1 MTGAGVTSRKGV
13 SGLWS
18 LALMRDRHGELLQAR
33 RANGDS
39 LAFQAEVK
47 EFIGRTQASGALL
60 DHDDDRRT
68 AQGLLNYWANSLQ
81 RMSGSDAD
89 QPDAILAEF
98 DPSRVPTLPES
109 DCPYVGLAA
118 FEAEQRHLFYGRGK
132 LIEQLVER
140 LKECRFLAVVGPSGS
155 GKSSLVR
162 AGLIPALQEGRLPG
176 SAGWRYYPP
185 IVPGSQ
191 PLLNLARAVRP
202 NDVETAREALLK
214 SPNALSELI
223 DRAGSEPALLFVD
236 QFEEMLTLCRQ
247 EDHRRALM
255 ENLLTLVADE
265 AKHTVVLTMR
275 RDFKNDL
282 EGILVGQPALQH
294 VFELAWAPVEPLSP
308 GELREAII
316 RPAERVG
323 LKFEPSVV
331 DLLVRDLVGP
341 GSELPLLQFALLKL
355 WHKRLG
361 DRISV
366 KDYVEIGGGLRALPD
381 SANAAFEALSE
392 EDKRTARHLLLRLVH
407 VGEGEEATRNRVQR
421 GELVQ
426 QLKED
431 PDRVRRVLDQLMAAG
446 ALRASEGETWAEGQI
461 EVTHEALLRRWRR
474 LAEWIDDERVALR
487 QRGRLT
493 AAARQW
499 AEHGRGA
506 DTLWGAAL
514 TEEARQYKDL
524 SPLEAEFLAASGKAL
539 ERAEQRRQRW
549 ERRFRRRTH
558 MAIASLVVSIVLLG
572 VLFALAFRGSL
583 SAYSGK
589 LALKA
594 NSLLVNDQRVI
605 ESLLVGLEA
614 HLTADTPDSR
624 KSLLNSV
631 VVAREA
637 ARLRRIDA
645 FGSFGAAVTSV
656 AFRPDGKAVAVAV
669 GIPDQVIVVWDLAE
683 KRELARLPALGA
695 PVYSLAF
702 TPDGN
707 TLASGSGDNGVVLWD
722 LRRRQRSEEFRD
734 HSAPVLSLAFS
745 PSGRFLV
752 SGGADN
758 RVIVRDSGSAT
769 GKPVILDQ
777 KRPVVS
783 VACADEGRTVK
794 SIDQGNSIL
803 EWDVQVGRARERKS
817 TALGETASIAAGFSA
832 DGFSLVT
839 VDSKGT
845 MTFAD
850 LRPGRPSL
858 GRLVTNNSTSGVVS
872 IAFSADGRTLAS
884 GTKEGQVILWQVTP
898 PESLRSTRI
907 EGKQDNKDELVAIA
921 VGGHGE
927 SLALATCASL
937 TQGKGDCSQ
946 GQIRLWSITDAVGS
960 KIVPGRFDAI
970 TSVAF
975 SGDGRILASGDKNGT
990 IIILR
995 GVGTTPEPRREE
1007 RHSGAGPVLGLA
1019 FSPDGMTLAS
1029 GHGDGAIILH
1039 SIGTP
1044 DASSPDRGGAEK
1056 LASLAGR
1063 TAAIL
1068 SVAFSTDGT
1077 ILAAGGSDKAIGFWD
1092 VATHEPIGELPHR
1105 HKHDISS
1112 LAFSPV
1118 GERNSILASA
1128 DVDGTIILWDW
1139 KSRDR
1144 SGRGAG
1150 TSRGVTG
1157 DPLIWQALAGHAD
1170 RVLGLA
1176 FSADGKVMLSGSRDR
1191 AWITR
1196 EVDVIDP
1203 KFQSWHGLV
1212 CKLARRNLSAPE
1224 WNQHIVIGKH
1234 LETCTEAQ
1242 FQTVEVDT
1250 RWGVPLR
1257 RLWDRGMGW
1266 SPGPVSPGQPG

>member
-1 MTGAGVTSRKGV
+1 MTAADDGVMSERGP

-18 LALMRDRHGELLQAR
+18 LALIRDRHGELLQAR
-33 RANGDS
+33 RTNGDS
-39 LAFQAEVK
+39 PAFQAEVK

-60 DHDDDRRT
+60 DNDDDRRT
-68 AQGLLNYWANSLQ
+68 GQGLLNYWANSLQ

-89 QPDAILAEF
+89 QLDAILAEF

-118 FEAEQRHLFYGRGK
+118 FEAEQRHLFYGRRK
-132 LIEQLVER
+132 LIDHLLDR
-140 LKECRFLAVVGPSGS
+140 LRECRFLAVVGPSGS

-162 AGLIPALQEGRLPG
+162 AGLIPALKEGRLPG
-176 SAGWRYYPP
+176 SAGWRYCPTM
-185 IVPGSQ
+185 VPGSQ

-202 NDVETAREALLK
+202 NDAQNAREALLK
-214 SPNALSELI
+214 SPHALSELI
-223 DRAGSEPALLFVD
+223 DQAGSQPAVLFVD

-247 EDHRRALM
+247 ENHRRALM

-265 AKHTVVLTMR
+265 AKHTVILTMR
-275 RDFKNDL
+275 RDFKSDL
-282 EGILVGQPALQH
+282 EGMLESQPTLQH
-294 VFELAWAPVEPLSP
+294 VFECAWAPVEPLSP

-355 WHKRLG
+355 WHRRLG
-361 DRISV
+361 DRVSV

-381 SANAAFEALSE
+381 SANAAFETLSE

-506 DTLWGAAL
+506 DALWGAAL
-514 TEEARQYKDL
+514 TEEARQYTDL
-524 SPLEAEFLAASGKAL
+524 SPLEAEFLAASGTAL
-539 ERAEQRRQRW
+539 ERAEQRRRRW
-549 ERRFRRRTH
+549 ERRLRNWTR
-558 MAIASLVVSIVLLG
+558 MAIAGLVVSIVLLVVSLWLG
-572 VLFALAFRGSL
+572 ALAFRGSL
-583 SAYSGK
+583 RANSGK

-594 NSLLVNDQRVI
+594 NSLLINDQRVI

-631 VVAREA
+631 ATEREA
-637 ARLRRIDA
+637 AHLRQIDA
-645 FGSFGAAVTSV
+645 LGPFAAAVTSV
-656 AFRPDGKAVAVAV
+656 AFRPDGKAVALAV
-669 GIPDQVIVVWDLAE
+669 GIPDQDIVVWDLVH
-683 KRELARLPALGA
+683 KRELTRLPARGA

-702 TPDGN
+702 TPDGK
-707 TLASGSGDNGVVLWD
+707 TLASGSGDNRVVLWD
-722 LRRRQRSEEFRD
+722 LLRRQRRAEFRD
-734 HSAPVLSLAFS
+734 HDAPVLSVAFS
-745 PSGRFLV
+745 PSGRFLI

-758 RVIVRDSGSAT
+758 RVIVRDTESSGT
-769 GKPVILDQ
+769 GKPVVLDQ

-783 VACADEGRTVK
+783 VACADEGKTVK
-794 SIDQGNSIL
+794 SIDEGNSIL
-803 EWDVQVGRARERKS
+803 EWDVPGGRAQKS
-817 TALGETASIAAGFSA
+817 GALGEAASIAAGFSA
-832 DGFSLVT
+832 DGLSLVS

-845 MTFAD
+845 MTFAE
-850 LRPGRPSL
+850 LRTGRPSL
-858 GRLVTNNSTSGVVS
+858 RRLVTDNSTSGVVS
-872 IAFSADGRTLAS
+872 IAFSADGKTLAS
-884 GTKEGQVILWQVTP
+884 GTQERRVILWEVTP
-898 PESLRSTRI
+898 PESPRSTRI
-907 EGKQDNKDELVAIA
+907 EGKQNNNDELVAMA

-927 SLALATCASL
+927 TLALATCASR
-937 TQGKGDCSQ
+937 TQDRSRCSQ
-946 GQIRLWSITDAVGS
+946 GQIRLWSITGAVDS
-960 KIVPGRFDAI
+960 KTVPGRFDAI
-970 TSVAF
+970 TSVAL
-975 SGDGRILASGDKNGT
+975 SGDGKILAAGDENGA
-990 IIILR
+990 INILSD
-995 GVGTTPEPRREE
+995 VGTPKQQRGQRD
-1007 RHSGAGPVLGLA
+1007 SGAGPVLGLA
-1019 FSPDGMTLAS
+1019 FSPNGMMLAS
-1029 GHGDGAIILH
+1029 GHGDGSIIVH

-1044 DASSPDRGGAEK
+1044 DASSPSRGGAVK
-1056 LASLAGR
+1056 LAPLPGR

-1068 SVAFSTDGT
+1068 SVAFSTDGKT
-1077 ILAAGGSDKAIGFWD
+1077 LAAGGADRAIGLWD
-1092 VATHEPIGELPHR
+1092 VGTHKQSGEIPHR

-1118 GERNSILASA
+1118 GEHNSILASA
-1128 DVDGTIILWDW
+1128 DVGGTIILWDL
-1139 KSRDR
+1139 KSRE
-1144 SGRGAG
+1144 
-1150 TSRGVTG
+1150 
-1157 DPLIWQALAGHAD
+1157 PLIWQLLAGHAD

-1176 FSADGKVMLSGSRDR
+1176 FSADGKVMLSGSRNR
-1191 AWITR
+1191 TWITR
-1196 EVDVIDP
+1196 EVEWIDP
-1203 KFQSWHGLV
+1203 KFQSWHDLV
-1212 CKLARRNLSAPE
+1212 CKLARRNLSEPE
-1224 WNQHIVIGKH
+1224 WKGYIGGKH
-1234 LETCTEAQ
+1234 LETCTGA
-1242 FQTVEVDT
+1242 DT
-1250 RWGVPLR
+1250 RWVAPWR

-1266 SPGPVSPGQPG
+1266 SPGPVSPGQP